1 MSCEL
6 KFNCTQKGAERREKA
21 VIFGGRGQ
29 VETPE
34 DGGLRVAGSPDAE
47 SERRDAACFA
57 GRVKEGAR
65 RKRESA
71 TRGVKT
77 GNESRGRRFGGCCR
91 SAKHRGAK
99 RVERRGEER
108 GSPRRSAKL
117 RKGREGEG
125 RGNELRKREARGK
138 RSPGGAKMEWRGER
152 AAGERGDRMHAAVF
166 ADGKSWGKAARRGV
180 RE

>member
-6 KFNCTQKGAERREKA
+6 KINCTQKGAERREKA
-21 VIFGGRGQ
+21 VIFEGRGQ

-34 DGGLRVAGSPDAE
+34 VDGLRAAGSPDAE

-65 RKRESA
+65 RKRKSA

-77 GNESRGRRFGGCCR
+77 GNESWGAEIWGCCR

-108 GSPRRSAKL
+108 GSARRSAKL

-125 RGNELRKREARGK
+125 RGNELRVREARGSSDRK
-138 RSPGGAKMEWRGER
+138 ARKWNGAGNGRRENVGTECTPVYSPMGNRGGRRR
-152 AAGERGDRMHAAVF
+152 AVA
-166 ADGKSWGKAARRGV
+166 
-180 RE
+180 